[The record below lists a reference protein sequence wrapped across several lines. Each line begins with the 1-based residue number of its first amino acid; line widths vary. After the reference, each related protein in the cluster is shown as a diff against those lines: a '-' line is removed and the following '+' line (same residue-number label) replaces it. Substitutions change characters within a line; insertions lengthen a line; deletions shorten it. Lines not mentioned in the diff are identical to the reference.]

1 MFGERCVSVACMKV
15 GRVELEWLEDKSY
28 LERELEK
35 VESLPKEIGLACGAL
50 GIAEPLRI
58 LPTRRKEYFLVHN
71 RRELYYTLCSGG
83 KAELVSYYSLIS
95 D

>member
-1 MFGERCVSVACMKV
+1 MKL
-15 GRVELEWLEDKSY
+15 GRVELEWLEEKSY
-28 LERELEK
+28 MERELEK
-35 VESLPKEIGLACGAL
+35 IESLPREVEVACGTL

-71 RRELYYTLCSGG
+71 RRELYYTLSSGG